1 MTTPEHVDAVVVGS
15 GFGGSVAAYRLAKA
29 DQRVVVLER
38 GQAYA
43 PGSFP
48 RSPEEMGRAFWDP
61 GAGLHGMFDVWT
73 FRGFD
78 SIVSSGLGGGSLI
91 YANVLLR
98 KDEKWFVHED
108 PVPGGGYET
117 WPVTRADLEPHYD
130 AVEKMLA
137 PQRYPFEEPAYN
149 NTPKTQAMQQAAKNL
164 GLEWQLPPLGVSFA
178 PQPGATPAIGLPIV
192 EPAYGNL
199 HGVARRTCRLCGEC
213 DIGCNDGAKNTL
225 DHNFLSAAA
234 SGGRHGADIRTRSEV
249 VSLRVR
255 DGGGYEVTYVEHD
268 PAREGSRTDLGKLPT
283 RTITC
288 DRLVLAAGTYGTTY
302 LLLRNRSGLPGLSK
316 ALGTRFCGN
325 GDLLAF
331 LLPGEKKRSL
341 DPSRGPVI
349 TSAIRVDDAKDGG
362 YGRGYYIEDGG
373 YPGFANWLVES
384 ADLAGLLFRA
394 AEFVT
399 RWALTLLR
407 QWPDNRLGHE
417 ISRLIGKG
425 ALSAGSLPLLGM
437 GRDVPDGVMR
447 LNDDLLDIDWTTE
460 TSAVFFDRVRETMRQ
475 IADELDTRYADNPIW
490 SFQRVI
496 TVHPLGGAPMG
507 RHIGEGVCDAY
518 GEVFGLPGLYIAD
531 GAAMPG
537 PVGANPSLTIAAMA
551 DRMSTRLLKG

>member
-1 MTTPEHVDAVVVGS
+1 MTTTEHVDAVVVGS
-15 GFGGSVAAYRLAKA
+15 GFGGSVAAYRLAMA

-48 RSPEEMGRAFWDP
+48 RSPEEMSRAFWDP
-61 GAGLHGMFDVWT
+61 GAGLHGLFDVWT

-117 WPVTRADLEPHYD
+117 WPVTREDLEPHYD

-137 PQRYPFEEPAYN
+137 PQRYPFDEPAYA
-149 NTPKTQAMQQAAKNL
+149 NTPKTHAMQQAAKNL

-178 PQPGATPAIGLPIV
+178 PEPDATPAIGLPIV

-225 DHNFLSAAA
+225 DHNFLSAAT
-234 SGGRHGADIRTRSEV
+234 SGVVTAPTSAPAARSSRCGCAMAAATRSPT
-249 VSLRVR
+249 SSTTRHARVR
-255 DGGGYEVTYVEHD
+255 ARIWASCRHARSPATAWSWP
-268 PAREGSRTDLGKLPT
+268 PARTARRTCCCATEAACRASARHSARGSR
-283 RTITC
+283 
-288 DRLVLAAGTYGTTY
+288 
-302 LLLRNRSGLPGLSK
+302 
-316 ALGTRFCGN
+316 GN

-362 YGRGYYIEDGG
+362 YGRGFYIEDGG

-460 TSAVFFDRVRETMRQ
+460 TSAVYFDRIRETMRQ
-475 IADELDTRYADNPIW
+475 IADELDTRYADNPLW

-507 RHIGEGVCDAY
+507 RHIGEGVCDEY